1 MSTTNSN
8 ITSEKE
14 VQFFELE
21 KARFIIKDATGLDL
35 AYAYED
41 LVFSEHGLFIL
52 QFDTK
57 KADSMFCWF
66 NKECIDTER
75 HKLFKSITTTANLNY
90 LKIIYKGKFEM
101 VQKDEDQIT
110 LKFIKAYNYQ
120 SPDSN

>member
-1 MSTTNSN
+1 MTTTNSN

-66 NKECIDTER
+66 NNECIDTER
-75 HKLFKSITTTANLNY
+75 HKLFKSITTTASLNS

-101 VQKDEDQIT
+101 VQKDDDQISI
-110 LKFIKAYNYQ
+110 KFIKAYNYQ
-120 SPDSN
+120 SSDSN